1 MRQDAASTAGGQMA
15 IATVAPKNVLLVED
29 DPALSRLVGGLLD
42 EAGYSAITIGD
53 HALIGA
59 AVERWSPRCVI
70 LDGEVL
76 PTGQGR
82 SWEDAVA
89 IRRAHPDLPVLMFSA
104 DSDALAEA
112 RAGTST
118 RSRAASF
125 AGIVGKP
132 FVVEEFLATVRSVID
147 RAPAAR
153 DVGGHADEAIRVF
166 PDITQQ
172 IVTAWPPTDLFA
184 MVVHELRTPLTVI
197 RGQTQLA
204 LRSIGPYPT
213 RERRAL
219 ETALQQMGRMAR
231 LIADLLD
238 QSRLS
243 SNALSLKVVAFDLV
257 SAVTAAVS
265 RYEYG
270 ETRRLSFQRPP
281 GAIRVRGDPERIAQI
296 LDNLLDNSVKYSP
309 ADSPIEISLTTDGAE
324 ARVRVVDHGVG
335 VPASERSMLF
345 TPFFRTSRTV
355 GVHGTGLGL
364 HISQQLAKRHG
375 GRLWLETSSDAG
387 SVFELALPLK
397 K

>member
-1 MRQDAASTAGGQMA
+1 
-15 IATVAPKNVLLVED
+15 VED
-29 DPALSRLVGGLLD
+29 DPALSKLVGGLLD

-59 AVERWSPRCVI
+59 AVERWRPRCVI

-76 PTGQGR
+76 ATGQGR

-89 IRRAHPDLPVLMFSA
+89 IRRTHPDLPVVMFTA

-112 RAGTST
+112 RAGTSE

-132 FVVEEFLATVRSVID
+132 FVVEEFLATVRSVVD
-147 RAPAAR
+147 RAPSAR
-153 DVGGHADEAIRVF
+153 DLDTQVDEAVRVF
-166 PDITQQ
+166 PDITRQT
-172 IVTAWPPTDLFA
+172 VAGWPPTDLFA

-219 ETALQQMGRMAR
+219 ETALQQMDRMAR

-257 SAVTAAVS
+257 SAVTAAIS

-270 ETRRLSFQRPP
+270 ETGRLSFRRPP
-281 GAIRVRGDPERIAQI
+281 RAIRVRGDPERIAQI

-309 ADSPIEISLTTDGAE
+309 ANSPIEVSLRVEGVE
-324 ARVRVVDHGVG
+324 AQVRVADHGVG
-335 VPASERSMLF
+335 VSAEERAGLF
-345 TPFFRTSRTV
+345 TPFYRTSRTSDMP
-355 GVHGTGLGL
+355 GTGLGL
-364 HISQQLAKRHG
+364 HISQKLAERHG
-375 GRLWLETSSDAG
+375 GRLWLDSSSDTG
-387 SVFELALPLK
+387 SVFAFALSLAK
-397 K
+397 